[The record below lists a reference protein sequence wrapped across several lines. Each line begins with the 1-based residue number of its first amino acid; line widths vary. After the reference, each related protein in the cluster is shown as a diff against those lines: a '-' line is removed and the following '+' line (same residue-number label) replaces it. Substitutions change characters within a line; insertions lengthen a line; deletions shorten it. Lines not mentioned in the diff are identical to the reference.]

1 MTTQPNN
8 RSTGDP
14 AALVDHLFR
23 TKSGELVARLTSI
36 FGLRRLDLAEDVVQE
51 ALLSALKHWS
61 YYGIPESPV
70 GWLITAARNKALDHL
85 RREKTFAQKTE
96 DIAEA
101 IRTAL
106 PEKPESGFAHEIADS
121 QLRLM
126 FVLCDPSLTPAS
138 QQALILKTLGGF
150 SVAEIARAFLAKE
163 PTIAQRLVRAR
174 KTLADQQISFEIPAD
189 QLDSRLETVL
199 QVIYLLFNEGYN
211 AYEGDNLVRFE
222 LVNEALRYC
231 SLLVNHPLGEKPK
244 CFALMSLLSL
254 QASRLPSRVD
264 AESNLVLLA
273 DQDRTKWDQR
283 LIAQGFHYLEKA
295 ASGEEVTT
303 YHLEAGI
310 AACHAMAKDY
320 DSTDWPQILEYYN
333 RLVDLLDSPVIA
345 LNRAVA
351 IAMVDS
357 PQAGLAALDNLA
369 DNTHLQQYYLLYATR
384 GELLQRLGQSTAAI
398 ESYRTALSLTQSTPE
413 RRFLEHRITTCQS
426 TSSRD

>member
-1 MTTQPNN
+1 MSPPGSK

-14 AALVDHLFR
+14 TALVDHLFR

-36 FGLRRLDLAEDVVQE
+36 FGMGRLDLAEDVVQE
-51 ALLSALKHWS
+51 ALLSALRHWS
-61 YYGIPESPV
+61 FYGIPENPV
-70 GWLITAARNKALDHL
+70 GWLVTAARNKALDHL

-106 PEKPESGFAHEIADS
+106 PEKPETGFAHEIADS

-126 FVLCDPSLTPAS
+126 FALCDPSLTPAS

-150 SVAEIARAFLAKE
+150 SVGEIARAFLANE
-163 PTIAQRLVRAR
+163 PTIAQRIVRAK
-174 KTLADQQISFEIPAD
+174 KTLAEQQISFEFPPD
-189 QLDSRLETVL
+189 QLDTRLETIL

-211 AYEGDNLVRFE
+211 AYEGDNLIRFE

-231 SLLVNHPLGEKPK
+231 GLLVNHPLGEKPS
-244 CFALMSLLSL
+244 CYALMSLLSL

-264 AESNLVLLA
+264 TEGNLVLLA
-273 DQDRTKWDQR
+273 DQDRTKWNQR
-283 LIAQGFHYLEKA
+283 LIAQGFHYLERA
-295 ASGEEVTT
+295 ASGDEVTS

-310 AACHAMAKDY
+310 AACHAMAKNY
-320 DSTDWPQILEYYN
+320 ESTDWLQILDYYN
-333 RLVDLLDSPVIA
+333 RLVELLDSPVIA

-351 IAMVDS
+351 KAMVDG

-369 DNTHLQQYYLLYATR
+369 ANPHLKQYYLLYSTR
-384 GELLQRLGQSTAAI
+384 GELLQRLGRTDEAI
-398 ESYRTALSLTQSTPE
+398 ESYRTALTLTQSTPE
-413 RRFLEHRITTCQS
+413 RRFLEHRITTCKS